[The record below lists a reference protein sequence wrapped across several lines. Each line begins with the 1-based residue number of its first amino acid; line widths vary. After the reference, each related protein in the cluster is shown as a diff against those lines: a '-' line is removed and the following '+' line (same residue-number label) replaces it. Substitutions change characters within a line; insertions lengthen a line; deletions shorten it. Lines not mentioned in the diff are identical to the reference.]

1 MRGFTISDFLT
12 MLAAVQW
19 TATLVVL
26 ALAFG
31 APLALLLARMCTG
44 RSRIA
49 RLVATGILQLVQ
61 GVPVLGLLMFFY
73 FGMPVFL
80 GIQVPALVS
89 VGAAF
94 TIFTAAFLGE
104 IWRGGIQAVHVAQG
118 EAAACLGLT
127 RWQTFR
133 YVVAPQA
140 FRIALPATVGFLVQ
154 LIKNT
159 SLASVVGFVELAR
172 AGQLASAATF
182 QPLLSY
188 ACVAAIYFA
197 LCFPLTLWSRSL
209 EDKLNGAR

>member
-44 RSRIA
+44 RSWIA

-104 IWRGGIQAVHVAQG
+104 IWRGGIQAVHVAQA

-133 YVVAPQA
+133 HVIAPQA

-182 QPLLSY
+182 QPLLAY